1 MSRAFLVEIFEFLNK
16 MIELR
21 EREEESDD
29 SDDMCLRKNEGDGV
43 SFEVDEAIEHVK
55 FGKYQIYLIVFIGSI
70 WSTGPIALVLRDR
83 NYNTHTHTH
92 TQSLMQ
98 WKLCS

>member
-1 MSRAFLVEIFEFLNK
+1 

-55 FGKYQIYLIVFIGSI
+55 FGKYQIYLIVFVGSI
-70 WSTGPIALVLRDR
+70 WSTNARSTLIEITIL
-83 NYNTHTHTH
+83 NIH

>member
-1 MSRAFLVEIFEFLNK
+1 MKKWSRGFLVEIHPNSIFCDK

-29 SDDMCLRKNEGDGV
+29 SDDMCLRKNEGDDV

-55 FGKYQIYLIVFIGSI
+55 FGKYQIYLIVFVGSI
-70 WSTGPIALVLRDR
+70 WST
-83 NYNTHTHTH
+83 
-92 TQSLMQ
+92 
-98 WKLCS
+98 

>member
-1 MSRAFLVEIFEFLNK
+1 

-29 SDDMCLRKNEGDGV
+29 SDDVCLRKNEGDDV

-55 FGKYQIYLIVFIGSI
+55 FGKYQIYLIVFVGSI
-70 WSTGPIALVLRDR
+70 WGKSNARSTLIEITIL
-83 NYNTHTHTH
+83 NIH

-98 WKLCS
+98 WKSCS